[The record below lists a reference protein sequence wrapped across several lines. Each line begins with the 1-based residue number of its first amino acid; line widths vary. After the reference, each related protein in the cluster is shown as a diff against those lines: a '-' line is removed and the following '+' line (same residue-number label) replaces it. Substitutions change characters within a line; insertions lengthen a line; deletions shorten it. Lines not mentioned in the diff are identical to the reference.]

1 MSLAGSWVNYFPG
14 GLATVG
20 TVAIGL
26 GVGIFM
32 QVEGLAEQEAMYA
45 AFIAGK
51 STSYR
56 KYTDEIRNILHAN

>member
-1 MSLAGSWVNYFPG
+1 MNLAGSWVNYFPG

-20 TVAIGL
+20 TIAIGL

-32 QVEGLAEQEAMYA
+32 QVEGLAEQEAVYA

-51 STSYR
+51 FTAYFM
-56 KYTDEIRNILHAN
+56 